1 MGMQK
6 DLGLTIQQFYNIL
19 MMFCEPPTSE
29 LTVLATDPL
38 KFLDTWSLSCPL
50 ACYFEF
56 AILVMLSAE
65 QRLRSG

>member
-6 DLGLTIQQFYNIL
+6 DLGLTSQQFYNIL

-38 KFLDTWSLSCPL
+38 KFLDT
-50 ACYFEF
+50 
-56 AILVMLSAE
+56 
-65 QRLRSG
+65 